1 MVTRQFFILL
11 LLAIGVAHPAFALS
25 KIEASVDRNPVMEGE
40 YFVLNISVDDE
51 VDTGKLDTSALL
63 KDFIVGRTSVSRS
76 TQIMN
81 FDAVKETRW
90 QVLLAP
96 KKQGQLT
103 IPAFSIDGVSSSP
116 IPLKVVETGSQPAQM
131 NNLFIDAKVSTDE
144 AYVGQ
149 LITYKVKLYLAV
161 ELQRGVLSAPV
172 IEGAQIKQIG
182 EDRDGSEI
190 VDGRRYR
197 VIERTY
203 GIIPDLPGQVNI
215 KGATFA
221 GDVLVE
227 SQRRGGM
234 FGFNESRP
242 MQAGAPSLTVQVN
255 PAPTSFQGQWLVAD
269 LVALKENFPEDIKK
283 FTVGSPITRTI
294 TLLASNADENSLPDI
309 VQTLPD
315 ELKSYPEKPQRQTFV
330 RDAQIVSQYSITS
343 AIVPSKAGTF
353 TLPEIKVPWWNPR
366 LKRQETATLP
376 ARTIIVEGGAVSD
389 TPAQPTWETNSAAD
403 KGWSWLTTVFAALW
417 LVTLVAWIITLVAW
431 RRALKNQT
439 AAPIAVNSSISS
451 AQSVTASGL
460 KGLEQACAS
469 GDVSRIMLQ
478 LQRYFSEL
486 QQTPMTLDK
495 IAEQSPQLA
504 AAIQQLQIKAY
515 SAKADKSHHT
525 DSANTSS
532 ANSNNTNS
540 HLSAE
545 CTALLNAVKACEHK
559 HSNTKSAP
567 LSPLNPK

>member
-1 MVTRQFFILL
+1 MVIRQFFILL
-11 LLAIGVAHPAFALS
+11 LLAIGVVNPAFALT
-25 KIEASVDRNPVMEGE
+25 KIEATVDRNPVMLGE

-51 VDTGKLDTSALL
+51 IDTGKLDTSALL
-63 KDFIVGRTSVSRS
+63 RDFIVGRTSVSRS

-96 KKQGQLT
+96 KQKGQLT
-103 IPAFSIDGVSSSP
+103 IPAFSIDGINSAP
-116 IPLKVVETGSQPAQM
+116 IPLQVVESGGQPAQM
-131 NNLFIDAKVSTDE
+131 KNLFIDAKVSTDE

-172 IEGAQIKQIG
+172 IEGGQIKQVG
-182 EDRDGSEI
+182 EDKDGSEI

-203 GIIPDLPGQVNI
+203 GIIPDLPGQINI

-255 PAPTSFQGQWLVAD
+255 PAPASFLGQWLVAD
-269 LVALKENFPEDIKK
+269 LVVLKETFPEDITE

-309 VQTLPD
+309 NQTLPD
-315 ELKSYPEKPQRQTFV
+315 ELKLYPEKPQRQTFV
-330 RDAQIVSQYSITS
+330 REAQIVSQYSISS

-353 TLPEIKVPWWNPR
+353 TLPEINIPWWNPH
-366 LKRQETATLP
+366 LKREETATLP
-376 ARTIIVEGGAVSD
+376 ARTIVVKGGAITD
-389 TPAQPTWETNSAAD
+389 TPTAPAWQANSTAD
-403 KGWSWLTTVFAALW
+403 NNNSWMVKAFAALW
-417 LVTLVAWIITLVAW
+417 LITLVVWIITLIAW
-431 RRALKNQT
+431 RRALKNQVT
-439 AAPIAVNSSISS
+439 APIALNSAPAATI
-451 AQSVTASGL
+451 SGL
-460 KGLEQACAS
+460 HSLEKACAS
-469 GDVSRIMLQ
+469 GDVGHIMLQ

-486 QQTPMTLDK
+486 EQTPMTLDK
-495 IAEQSPQLA
+495 IAEQSLPLA
-504 AAIQQLQIKAY
+504 EAIQQLQLAAY
-515 SAKADKSHHT
+515 SAN
-525 DSANTSS
+525 ANN
-532 ANSNNTNS
+532 ANP
-540 HLSAE
+540 HLSAQ
-545 CTALLNAVKACEHK
+545 CAALLNAVKTYQRQ
-559 HSNTKSAP
+559 HSKPKSVA
-567 LSPLNPK
+567 LSPLNPR

>member
-96 KKQGQLT
+96 KQQGQLT

-227 SQRRGGM
+227 AQRRGGM

-309 VQTLPD
+309 VQTLPN

-353 TLPEIKVPWWNPR
+353 TLPEVKVPWWNPR

-403 KGWSWLTTVFAALW
+403 KGWSWLTTVFATLW

-439 AAPIAVNSSISS
+439 AALIAVNSSISS

-545 CTALLNAVKACEHK
+545 CTALLNAVKACEQK
-559 HSNTKSAP
+559 HSNPKSAP

>member
-1 MVTRQFFILL
+1 MVIRQFFILL

-51 VDTGKLDTSALL
+51 IDTGKLDTSALL

-96 KKQGQLT
+96 KQKGQLT
-103 IPAFSIDGVSSSP
+103 IPAFTIDGISSAP

-182 EDRDGSEI
+182 EDKDGSEI

-242 MQAGAPSLTVQVN
+242 MQAGAPSLKVQVN

-269 LVALKENFPEDIKK
+269 LVVLKENFPEDIKE
-283 FTVGSPITRTI
+283 FTVGSPITRTM

-309 VQTLPD
+309 VQTLPND
-315 ELKSYPEKPQRQTFV
+315 LKSYPEKPQRQTFV

-353 TLPEIKVPWWNPR
+353 TLPEVKVPWWNPH

-376 ARTIIVEGGAVSD
+376 ARTIVVTGGAVTD
-389 TPAQPTWETNSAAD
+389 APAQASWQANSAAD
-403 KGWSWLTTVFAALW
+403 NNGSWMIKVFAALW
-417 LVTLVAWIITLVAW
+417 LITLVAWIITLIAW
-431 RRALKNQT
+431 RRALKNQS
-439 AAPIAVNSSISS
+439 AAPTTINASMSS
-451 AQSVTASGL
+451 AQSVNVAGL
-460 KGLEQACAS
+460 QGLDQACAS

-486 QQTPMTLDK
+486 QQAPMTLDK

-504 AAIQQLQIKAY
+504 QAIQQLQIAAY
-515 SAKADKSHHT
+515 SAKADANSHT
-525 DSANTSS
+525 DSANTNC
-532 ANSNNTNS
+532 ADTNK
-540 HLSAE
+540 LTVE
-545 CTALLNAVKACEHK
+545 CAALLNAVKACEHK
-559 HSNTKSAP
+559 YSNPKSAP